1 MKVSPARASF
11 SGIVILAILSATGCG
26 SSSSVNSPHISLI
39 GLDDGVE
46 VWGIVNFTAKVSGED
61 ISSVEFYYDSIDGE
75 HSMAAAPQSG
85 SKYAGNFYTQNVP
98 NGAHTLYAI
107 AASAEG
113 QSSQD
118 SVRVNVANVS
128 RAEAIPPN
136 AIKMTTDRDQHPP
149 QLEEAFRTLWED
161 PVPLGPPIN
170 TAGGEDSPFITPDGN
185 TFYFWFTPDV
195 NIPPQNQ
202 VFDRVTGIYRSKK
215 RNGEWAE
222 PERVFLTYYDEPSL
236 DGAHTVWDSQMW
248 FASARAGN
256 YRELDMWIAELKD
269 GKWAD
274 WRNAGEKLNRGYEIG
289 ELHITADGTEI
300 YFDSSRAGGKGGKDI
315 WVTRKVNGE
324 WGPPE
329 AISIVNTEDSEGW
342 PFVTEDGSELWF
354 TRIRGAPEVWRS
366 VRIEGKWQPPEKVL
380 SSLAGEPTMDREG
393 NLYFVHHYWDDS
405 SNRMIEADIY
415 VCRRR

>member
-1 MKVSPARASF
+1 M
-11 SGIVILAILSATGCG
+11 
-26 SSSSVNSPHISLI
+26 
-39 GLDDGVE
+39 
-46 VWGIVNFTAKVSGED
+46 
-61 ISSVEFYYDSIDGE
+61 
-75 HSMAAAPQSG
+75 
-85 SKYAGNFYTQNVP
+85 
-98 NGAHTLYAI
+98 
-107 AASAEG
+107 
-113 QSSQD
+113 
-118 SVRVNVANVS
+118 
-128 RAEAIPPN
+128 
-136 AIKMTTDRDQHPP
+136 
-149 QLEEAFRTLWED
+149 WED

-185 TFYFWFTPDV
+185 NFYFWFTPDV
-195 NIPPQNQ
+195 NIPPQDQ

-248 FASARAGN
+248 FASARVGN

-274 WRNAGEKLNRGYEIG
+274 WRNAGEKLNREYEIG

-300 YFDSSRAGGKGGKDI
+300 YFDSTRTGGKGGKDI
-315 WVTRKVNGE
+315 WVTRRVNGE
-324 WGPPE
+324 WGSPE
-329 AISIVNTEDSEGW
+329 AVIAVNTGDPEGW
-342 PFVTEDGSELWF
+342 PFLTGDGNELWF

-366 VRIEGKWQPPEKVL
+366 MRIEGKWQPPEKVL